1 MLALQIATTQQ
12 NWTRKKVATNA
23 AQVPRGLVLAAA
35 QADLTTDD
43 ISVGSI
49 ELAAESEQHVHRNRE
64 IKQGAGPHPTR
75 VEYDL

>member
-1 MLALQIATTQQ
+1 MQALQIATTQQ

-23 AQVPRGLVLAAA
+23 AQVPGGLVLAAA
-35 QADLTTDD
+35 QTDSTTDD

-49 ELAAESEQHVHRNRE
+49 ELAAESEQDGDRNRE